1 MNMRGLVNR
10 YESEIRF
17 GLVTIV
23 LLLLL
28 LNLSSTYILERV
40 KQQVR
45 EEIDQ
50 RLGGALD
57 YVFLFLAKND
67 TTVIPPEELNQ
78 ILHRYGLSGAQVVP
92 FERSRGIT
100 SDFSSLFPTTPN
112 DRGHGQYLFRP
123 GSSPGER
130 QGKALWR
137 YRPDQSVAV
146 VVKANSKS
154 LGMITAAAR
163 TMLYLAMAILLIII
177 PLTIFLPR
185 FILRPFKEMRE
196 TARSAGRLDATSDED
211 EVASVTG
218 SYEAIIREL
227 KAGQAEL
234 KRLYRESSSK
244 ADRLEKF
251 NRHILKSIGTGVI
264 TVDLGGKV
272 VGFNRAAS
280 DTLGC
285 PQGDVIGRHYL
296 TALPEALALG
306 LLIEA
311 GLTRGD
317 TVSLRE
323 IEIRHDDGSSL
334 WLAVQSSLITDD
346 DEHAIGVTLLFTDLT
361 ESKRLEQELEMNRR
375 MAALGEMTAGLAHQL
390 RNSLAAVS
398 GFSQLL
404 IRKTESEA
412 ALADIAQS
420 IRSEVAIAA
429 SMVSRFLNFARP
441 LELNCESIDLGE
453 TLDYCVSRVERQA
466 NEKNVRVDYV
476 RPAIALMVSGD
487 PLLLRETFGN
497 LLDNALQA
505 VGQEGEVT
513 VRAVALGQA
522 VEITVS
528 DNGPGIPPHLRPKL
542 FTPFVSSKPSGT
554 GLGLAL
560 AHKIISLHGG
570 TIAFGPDCGRGAV
583 CRVVLPRV
591 VEEMECPIIPPSAT
605 AKKL

>member
-1 MNMRGLVNR
+1 MSMRGLVNR

-28 LNLSSTYILERV
+28 LNLSSTYILQRV

-50 RLGGALD
+50 RLGAALD
-57 YVFLFLAKND
+57 YALLFLSKND
-67 TTVIPPEELNQ
+67 TTVIPPEELSQ
-78 ILHRYGLSGAQVVP
+78 ILHRYGLSGVQIVP
-92 FERSRGIT
+92 CDRARGTAGDLSALLPIGSGDRSR
-100 SDFSSLFPTTPN
+100 S
-112 DRGHGQYLFRP
+112 QYLYHP

-130 QGKALWR
+130 LGKALWR
-137 YRPDQSVAV
+137 FRPDQSIVI
-146 VVKANSKS
+146 VVKADSKG
-154 LGMITAAAR
+154 LATITTAAR
-163 TMLYLAMAILLIII
+163 TTLYMAMAILVIII

-185 FILRPFKEMRE
+185 FILRPFREMQE
-196 TARSAGRLDATSDED
+196 TARSAGRLDASSGGD
-211 EVASVTG
+211 EVAAVTR
-218 SYEAIIREL
+218 SYEAVIREL
-227 KAGQAEL
+227 KAGEAEL

-272 VGFNRAAS
+272 VGFNRAAG
-280 DTLGC
+280 DILGC
-285 PQGDVIGRHYL
+285 PMGDIIGRHYL

-311 GLTRGD
+311 GLNRGE
-317 TVSLRE
+317 TVSLRDVE
-323 IEIRHDDGSSL
+323 IALDNSSSL
-334 WLAVQSSLITDD
+334 WLAVQTSLTTDD

-361 ESKRLEQELEMNRR
+361 ESRRLEQELEMNRR

-420 IRSEVAIAA
+420 IRSEVAVAS

-441 LELNCESIDLGE
+441 LELNCESINLGE
-453 TLDYCVSRVERQA
+453 VLGSCVSRVERQA
-466 NEKNVRVDYV
+466 GENNVRIDYAPPV
-476 RPAIALMVSGD
+476 SALTVSGD

-505 VGQEGEVT
+505 VGREGEVT
-513 VRAVALGQA
+513 VRTATLGRT

-528 DNGPGIPPHLRPKL
+528 DTGPGIPQHLRTKL

-570 TIAFGPDCGRGAV
+570 TIAFEPDCGRGAV
-583 CRVVLPRV
+583 CRVVLPLIAG
-591 VEEMECPIIPPSAT
+591 EMQFPVTPTSSI
-605 AKKL
+605 AK

>member
-1 MNMRGLVNR
+1 MSMRGLVNR

-28 LNLSSTYILERV
+28 LNLSSTYILQRV

-50 RLGGALD
+50 RLGAALD
-57 YVFLFLAKND
+57 YALLFLSKND
-67 TTVIPPEELNQ
+67 TTVIPPEELSQ
-78 ILHRYGLSGAQVVP
+78 ILHRYGLSGVQIVP
-92 FERSRGIT
+92 CDRARGTAGDLSALLPIGSGDRSH
-100 SDFSSLFPTTPN
+100 S
-112 DRGHGQYLFRP
+112 QYLYHP
-123 GSSPGER
+123 GFSPGER
-130 QGKALWR
+130 LGKVLWR
-137 YRPDQSVAV
+137 LRPDQSIVI
-146 VVKANSKS
+146 VVKADSKG
-154 LGMITAAAR
+154 LATITTAAR
-163 TMLYLAMAILLIII
+163 TTLYMAMAILVIII

-185 FILRPFKEMRE
+185 FILRPFREMQE
-196 TARSAGRLDATSDED
+196 TARSAGRLDASSGGD
-211 EVASVTG
+211 EVAAVTR
-218 SYEAIIREL
+218 SYEAVIREL
-227 KAGQAEL
+227 KAGEAEL

-272 VGFNRAAS
+272 VGFNRAAG
-280 DTLGC
+280 DILGC
-285 PQGDVIGRHYL
+285 PMGDIIGRHYL

-311 GLTRGD
+311 GLNRGE
-317 TVSLRE
+317 TVSLRDVE
-323 IEIRHDDGSSL
+323 IALDNSSSL
-334 WLAVQSSLITDD
+334 WLAVQTSLTTDD

-361 ESKRLEQELEMNRR
+361 ESRRLEQELEMNRR

-420 IRSEVAIAA
+420 IRSEVVVAS

-441 LELNCESIDLGE
+441 LELNCESINLGE
-453 TLDYCVSRVERQA
+453 VLDYCVARVERQA
-466 NEKNVRVDYV
+466 GEKNVRVDYAPPV
-476 RPAIALMVSGD
+476 SALTVSGD

-505 VGQEGEVT
+505 VGREGGVT
-513 VRAVALGQA
+513 VRTATLGRT

-528 DNGPGIPPHLRPKL
+528 DTGPGIPQHLRTKL

-570 TIAFGPDCGRGAV
+570 TIAFEPDCGRGAV
-583 CRVVLPRV
+583 CRVVLPLIAG
-591 VEEMECPIIPPSAT
+591 EMQFPVTPTSSI
-605 AKKL
+605 AK

>member
-1 MNMRGLVNR
+1 MSMRGLVNR

-28 LNLSSTYILERV
+28 LNLSSTYILQRV

-50 RLGGALD
+50 RLGAALD
-57 YVFLFLAKND
+57 YALLFLSKND
-67 TTVIPPEELNQ
+67 TTVIPPEELSQ
-78 ILHRYGLSGAQVVP
+78 ILHRYGLSGVQIVP
-92 FERSRGIT
+92 CDRARGTAGDLSALLPIGSGDRSH
-100 SDFSSLFPTTPN
+100 S
-112 DRGHGQYLFRP
+112 QYLYHA

-130 QGKALWR
+130 LGKALWR
-137 YRPDQSVAV
+137 LRPDQSIVIV
-146 VVKANSKS
+146 VRADSKG
-154 LGMITAAAR
+154 LATITTAAR
-163 TMLYLAMAILLIII
+163 TTLYMAMAILVIII

-185 FILRPFKEMRE
+185 FILRPFREMQE
-196 TARSAGRLDATSDED
+196 TARSAGRLDASSGGD
-211 EVASVTG
+211 EVAAVTR
-218 SYEAIIREL
+218 SYEAVIREL
-227 KAGQAEL
+227 KAGEAEL

-272 VGFNRAAS
+272 VGFNRAAG
-280 DTLGC
+280 DILGC
-285 PQGDVIGRHYL
+285 PMGDIIGRHYL

-311 GLTRGD
+311 GLNRGE
-317 TVSLRE
+317 TVSLRDVE
-323 IEIRHDDGSSL
+323 IALDNSSSL
-334 WLAVQSSLITDD
+334 WLAVQTSLTTDD

-361 ESKRLEQELEMNRR
+361 ESRRLEQELEMNRR

-420 IRSEVAIAA
+420 IRSEVVVAS

-441 LELNCESIDLGE
+441 LELNCESISLGE
-453 TLDYCVSRVERQA
+453 VLDYCVARVERQA
-466 NEKNVRVDYV
+466 GEKNVRVDYV
-476 RPAIALMVSGD
+476 PPVSALTVSGD

-505 VGQEGEVT
+505 VGREGGVT
-513 VRAVALGQA
+513 VRTATQGRT

-528 DNGPGIPPHLRPKL
+528 DTGPGIPQHLRTKL

-570 TIAFGPDCGRGAV
+570 TIAFEPDCGRGAV
-583 CRVVLPRV
+583 CRVVLPLIAG
-591 VEEMECPIIPPSAT
+591 EMQFPVTPTSSI
-605 AKKL
+605 AK